1 MPPEEK
7 HRRNTEMIVKEIHS
21 SEKRVAKCQ
30 IELVFFFTSSQCFCL
45 SHQVHQVCALLKHQS
60 LAEVSR
66 ARQFGPQICVKLD

>member
-30 IELVFFFTSSQCFCL
+30 TELFFFF
-45 SHQVHQVCALLKHQS
+45 
-60 LAEVSR
+60 
-66 ARQFGPQICVKLD
+66 